1 MRRRSPEYLTLLAEI
16 NRFRSQPAD
25 HLLRRVGNTILTP
38 HIGYVTDGTSEAY
51 YQSAVDSIEA
61 FIEGDPVPYAIEG

>member
-1 MRRRSPEYLTLLAEI
+1 MNRRIAGAALDVFDSGPL
-16 NRFRSQPAD
+16 PAD
-25 HLLRRVGNTILTP
+25 HPLRRVGTTNLTP

-51 YQSAVDSIEA
+51 YLSAVDSIEA